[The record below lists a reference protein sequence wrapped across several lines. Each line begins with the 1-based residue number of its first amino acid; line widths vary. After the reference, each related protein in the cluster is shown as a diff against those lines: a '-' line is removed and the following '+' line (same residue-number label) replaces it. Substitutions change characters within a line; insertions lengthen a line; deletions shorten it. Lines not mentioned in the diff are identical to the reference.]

1 MSVTGSQ
8 FKALPIEDLIGAPL
22 VAAAQAQG
30 KLAGVTVDFIKAIG
44 LNNSAE
50 EGASPQYEAVS
61 VDFTYT
67 SSDGD
72 ETSLKVPL
80 LSIINI
86 PSLSVKT
93 TKVEFEM
100 TVNTSTKNTTS
111 TESSAELKA
120 KAGWGWGSASF
131 KGSVS
136 KSKFNSRETDT
147 SAKYSVTVEARDDGY
162 PEGLA
167 KVLDILNESINTSST
182 A

>member
-1 MSVTGSQ
+1 MSETGSQ

-44 LNNSAE
+44 LNNSGTE
-50 EGASPQYEAVS
+50 EAPVYEAVS

-80 LSIINI
+80 LSIINV

-93 TKVEFEM
+93 AKVEF
-100 TVNTSTKNTTS
+100 
-111 TESSAELKA
+111 
-120 KAGWGWGSASF
+120 G
-131 KGSVS
+131 
-136 KSKFNSRETDT
+136 
-147 SAKYSVTVEARDDGY
+147 
-162 PEGLA
+162 
-167 KVLDILNESINTSST
+167 
-182 A
+182 

>member
-1 MSVTGSQ
+1 MSETGSQ

-44 LNNSAE
+44 LNNSGTE
-50 EGASPQYEAVS
+50 EAPVYEAVS

-80 LSIINI
+80 LSIINV

-93 TKVEFEM
+93 AKVEFEM
-100 TVNTSTKNTTS
+100 TVSTSTKNTTS

-147 SAKYSVTVEARDDGY
+147 SAKYSVIVEARDDGY

-167 KVLDILNESINTSST
+167 KVLDILNESINTTPSE
-182 A
+182 

>member
-1 MSVTGSQ
+1 MSTTGSQ

-30 KLAGVTVDFIKAIG
+30 KLAGVTVDFIKEIG
-44 LNNSAE
+44 LNNTGTE
-50 EGASPQYEAVS
+50 ESPVYEAVNVEFS
-61 VDFTYT
+61 YT
-67 SSDGD
+67 NAEGDVSSL
-72 ETSLKVPL
+72 SVPL
-80 LSIINI
+80 LSVINV

-93 TKVEFEM
+93 AKVEFEM

-136 KSKFNSRETDT
+136 KSKFSSRETDT
-147 SAKYSVTVEARDDGY
+147 SAKYSVTVEASDDGY
-162 PEGLA
+162 PEGLS
-167 KVLDILNESINTSST
+167 KVLDMLNESIKSNND